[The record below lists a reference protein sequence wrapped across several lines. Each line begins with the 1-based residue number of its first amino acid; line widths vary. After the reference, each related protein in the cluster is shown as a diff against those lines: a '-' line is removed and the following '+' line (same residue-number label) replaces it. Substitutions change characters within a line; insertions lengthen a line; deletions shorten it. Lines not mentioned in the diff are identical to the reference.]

1 MKDITASVTPAMV
14 ALMFPK
20 ATPRRNIE
28 AHLPRVLAA
37 LHEIGLGDADMVCMA
52 LATIRAETEGFAP
65 ISEGVSR
72 FNTAPGGPH
81 FGLYDHRTDI
91 GNNGYGQGAM
101 YRGRGFVQLTG
112 RANYDRIG
120 REIGVDLVRQPDLAN
135 DPVIAA
141 RILAQFL
148 KDHEARIRSAI
159 AAEDG
164 EAARRA
170 VNGGTH
176 GIDAFLDAWNR
187 GQEVL
192 PG

>member
-1 MKDITASVTPAMV
+1 MKDITATVTPAIV
-14 ALMFPK
+14 ALMFPNT
-20 ATPRRNIE
+20 TPRRNIE

-37 LHEIGLGDADMVCMA
+37 LREDGIGDIDMVTMA
-52 LATIRAETEGFAP
+52 LATIAAETAGFAP

-72 FNTAPGGPH
+72 FNTAPGGAH
-81 FGLYDHRTDI
+81 FALYDHRADL
-91 GNNGYGQGAM
+91 GNSAYGHGAL
-101 YRGRGFVQLTG
+101 YKGRGFIQITG

-120 REIGVDLVRQPDLAN
+120 REIGVDLLHHPDLAN

-141 RILAQFL
+141 RILARFL
-148 KDHEARIRSAI
+148 KDHEARIRAAI